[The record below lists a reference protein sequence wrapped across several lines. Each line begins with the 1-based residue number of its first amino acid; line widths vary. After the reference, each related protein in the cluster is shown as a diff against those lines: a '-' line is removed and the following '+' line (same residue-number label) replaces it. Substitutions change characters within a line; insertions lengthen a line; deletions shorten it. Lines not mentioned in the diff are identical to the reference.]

1 MELYK
6 EEISMGEIGLFNE
19 EPAPKKEEEEEPQE
33 PQGPSRPHAFRLS
46 ADEPKRQVTGGAE
59 VEYIVNVENVGSKSD
74 TVSIKTNI
82 LFSAQLGTEA
92 PEWPIAVEGMDKDE
106 VTGDYEIRVTPGK
119 SSPFTVRVEVPHG
132 VKYGDKVDIILTG
145 TSHGDT
151 LMSETL
157 TLSTA
162 AQQTYFAVKTQL
174 GQERDVVDAIGN
186 RAQRSDVAVF
196 GVLSPAKLR
205 GYVFVEAM
213 NKDRLKDVVRGIKKA
228 RGVVEGDTGLSFDD
242 ILPYLTPKP
251 LVSGI
256 KKGDIVELVAGPFKG
271 EKARVQQ
278 IDESKEEITVEL
290 FEAMVPIPVTIR
302 GDSVR
307 VLEKDQAD

>member
-1 MELYK
+1 
-6 EEISMGEIGLFNE
+6 MGELGLFNKE
-19 EPAPKKEEEEEPQE
+19 EVKKEEKEEPPEE
-33 PQGPSRPHAFRLS
+33 PKPPDRPHSFQLMTE
-46 ADEPKRQVTGGAE
+46 EPRKQVVGGSD
-59 VEYIVNVENVGSKSD
+59 VEYMVDVINTGKKSD
-74 TVSIKTNI
+74 TVSIKVNVI
-82 LFSAQLGTEA
+82 FSAQLGEEA
-92 PEWPIAVEGMDKDE
+92 PEWPMTIEGADKDE
-106 VTGDYEIRVTPGK
+106 ETGDYHVRITPGSK
-119 SSPFTVRVEVPHG
+119 TSFMVTVHVPHG

-145 TSHGDT
+145 TSQGDT

-157 TLSTA
+157 SITTA
-162 AQQTYFAVKTQL
+162 AQQTFFAIKTAL
-174 GQERDVVDAIGN
+174 GQEKDVVDAIGN
-186 RAQRSDVAVF
+186 RALRKDVAVF
-196 GVLSPAKLR
+196 AILSPAKLR

-228 RGVVEGDTGLSFDD
+228 RGVVEADVDLQFEE

-256 KKGDIVELVAGPFKG
+256 RRGDIVELVAGPFKG

-278 IDESKEEITVEL
+278 IDEAKEEITVEL

-307 VLEKDQAD
+307 VLDKESKD

>member
-1 MELYK
+1 
-6 EEISMGEIGLFNE
+6 MGDIGLFNKE
-19 EPAPKKEEEEEPQE
+19 QPSPAEKKDSEQKETPLSS
-33 PQGPSRPHAFRLS
+33 GRPYSFQMSTQDPR
-46 ADEPKRQVTGGAE
+46 RNVVGGSE
-59 VEYIVNVENVGSKSD
+59 VEYTIDILNTGSKSD
-74 TVSIKTNI
+74 TMSIKSNI
-82 LFSAQLGTEA
+82 LFSAKLGDEA
-92 PEWPIAVEGMDKDE
+92 PEWMVKIEGVDKDE
-106 VTGDYEIRVTPGK
+106 DTGEYQIRVTPGTK
-119 SSPFTVRVEVPHG
+119 GSFFVKVSVPHG
-132 VKYGDKVDIILTG
+132 VRYGDKVDIILTG
-145 TSHGDT
+145 TSMGDT
-151 LMSETL
+151 LISETL
-157 TLSTA
+157 SLTTA
-162 AQQTYFAVKTQL
+162 TKQTFFAVKTQL
-174 GQERDVVDAIGN
+174 GQEKDVVDAIGKCSS
-186 RAQRSDVAVF
+186 RSEISVF
-196 GVLSPAKLR
+196 AVLSPAKLR

-228 RGVVEGDTGLSFDD
+228 RGVVDADQDLTFEE

-307 VLEKDQAD
+307 VLEKEGDA